1 MINCLHHFEIL
12 THSSKRL
19 LNYFINGYNFNL
31 VASKQAGPYNQY
43 LINSNSINFLITS
56 INKNEPLISNVDSR
70 PLANTNDSRFS
81 AYAYSTPLQTIQRQ
95 SQLSNLYGKILD
107 KKDTVFNAAFQVS
120 DLDRIL
126 TNCHKHQVR
135 IIRDKHMLFDES
147 FSRDGYVEC
156 AIIESCVDGVVH
168 SLFDTK
174 NYNVILIDHITLH
187 TEMVKF
193 LGLIFFIF

>member
-31 VASKQAGPYNQY
+31 VASKQTGQYNQY

-56 INKNEPLISNVDSR
+56 LNKNEPLISNTSSKT
-70 PLANTNDSRFS
+70 LTNSNDSRFNS
-81 AYAYSTPLQTIQRQ
+81 YAYSTPLQTIQRQ
-95 SQLSNLYGKILD
+95 SQLSSLYGKILD

-126 TNCHKHQVR
+126 DNCQRHRVK
-135 IIRDKHMLFDES
+135 IIRDKHMLFDQS
-147 FSRDGYVEC
+147 FSKDGYVEC

-174 NYNVILIDHITLH
+174 NYNVI
-187 TEMVKF
+187 V
-193 LGLIFFIF
+193 FILQEW